1 MEKYS
6 VLMSVYS
13 KEKPEYLR
21 ASIESMLSQT
31 AAPDQFVLVKDG
43 PLTAELDQVIDKFVQ
58 DNQGLF
64 TIVELKENRG
74 LGIALDE
81 GMKYCKNELVARMDS
96 DDISL
101 PDRCEKQLRVFDE
114 NPALSII
121 SGNIGEFEDSP
132 KHIVSYRVVPEHNDA
147 IKKRMRTRSAFNHPA
162 VMYKKSEVIRC
173 GGYGTL
179 RRKQDHVLFSHMVN
193 NGCEAKN
200 IQDVILLFRANKDSV
215 MRKKSLD
222 NCIGY
227 IEAQICIFKSGE
239 CSVLDM
245 IYVDLV
251 QIAFLILPYK
261 LTNKVIKTLCRKGR
275 LYE

>member
-1 MEKYS
+1 
-6 VLMSVYS
+6 MSVYS

-31 AAPDQFVLVKDG
+31 IPPDQFVLVKDG

-81 GMKYCKNELVARMDS
+81 GMKYCKNGLVARMDS

-114 NPALSII
+114 NPVLSII
-121 SGNIGEFEDSP
+121 SGNIGEFEDSSE
-132 KHIVSYRVVPEHNDA
+132 HIVSYRVVPEHNDA

-179 RRKQDHVLFSHMVN
+179 RRKQDHVLFSHMMN
-193 NGCEAKN
+193 SGCIGYN
-200 IQDVILLFRANKDSV
+200 IQDVLLLFRTDRESIR
-215 MRKKSLD
+215 RKKSWE
-222 NCIGY
+222 NCKSY
-227 IEAQICIFKSGE
+227 IEAQTVLLRSKE
-239 CSVLDM
+239 CSFSELMYVFCGQFF
-245 IYVDLV
+245 IYLFPASVVRIITRMHLRSRG
-251 QIAFLILPYK
+251 Q
-261 LTNKVIKTLCRKGR
+261 
-275 LYE
+275 